1 MSVRGVSMEADRDR
15 AREYWVE
22 IVRSAADR
30 GKLEK
35 IPTRIATTK
44 RECAQR
50 DAQNH
55 WLSKKSVGGFHHNYE
70 LIDWSR

>member
-1 MSVRGVSMEADRDR
+1 MEADRDQ

-22 IVRSAADR
+22 VVRSAADR

-35 IPTRIATTK
+35 IPTRKAQTK

-50 DAQNH
+50 DAQNY
-55 WLSKKSVGGFHHNYE
+55 WLSKKSFGFSHSNYD
-70 LIDWSR
+70 LIRWRDYV

>member
-1 MSVRGVSMEADRDR
+1 MEADRDK

-22 IVRSAADR
+22 VVRQASDR

-35 IPTRIATTK
+35 IPTRIAKTK

-50 DAQNH
+50 DAQNY
-55 WLSKKSVGGFHHNYE
+55 WLSRKSVGHSHPNFD
-70 LIDWSR
+70 LIDWSK